1 MQLQRIAT
9 QSLDYK
15 NSVKTSVFVVFAIE
29 LSKLDSLGLFE
40 SSPLL
45 DLLLKSRFFVSKSF
59 VIFSIL
65 TFFNVGSNLA
75 SRILKEKRPSNA
87 YLRKAVINS
96 FFINPI
102 QESEIE
108 KLINNLNKNKSL
120 GTCSINVK
128 ILQNHVDVLKQ
139 PLKYLTN
146 LSFQQGKFPEAL
158 KTARV
163 THIFKKEDP
172 QLPSSYCPISVL
184 FLANCMKNVCILAF
198 TRF

>member
-9 QSLDYK
+9 QSSDYK
-15 NSVKTSVFVVFAIE
+15 NSVKTSVFAVFAIE
-29 LSKLDSLGLFE
+29 SSKLDFLSLFE

-45 DLLLKSRFFVSKSF
+45 DLLLKSRFFVSKRF
-59 VIFSIL
+59 VVSSIL

-75 SRILKEKRPSNA
+75 SRILKEKRPFKT
-87 YLRKAVINS
+87 YLRKAVVNS
-96 FFINPI
+96 FFIKPI

-120 GTCSINVK
+120 DTCRVNVK

-158 KTARV
+158 RTARV
-163 THIFKKEDP
+163 THIFKNEDP
-172 QLPSSYCPISVL
+172 QLPSIIVPSL
-184 FLANCMKNVCILAF
+184 FCF
-198 TRF
+198 